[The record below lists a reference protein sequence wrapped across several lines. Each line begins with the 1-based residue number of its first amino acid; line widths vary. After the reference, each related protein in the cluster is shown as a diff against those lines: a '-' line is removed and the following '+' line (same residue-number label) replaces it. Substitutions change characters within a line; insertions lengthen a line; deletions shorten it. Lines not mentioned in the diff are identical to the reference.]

1 LVDFPYEEGRHHDR
15 LDQLFRKLTSDL
27 KSLQNDVGLLDSKDG
42 SNLLLDSM
50 QRYSSSL
57 CAIWD
62 LWHILPVT
70 PGDLGVMI
78 PGNDAR
84 RPVFQKI
91 MNLATKINEL
101 SAAEGQKLPV
111 MTSPEYAEQQYFPS
125 DGEPSYWT
133 SEAVDAST
141 IRSPF
146 HLE

>member
-1 LVDFPYEEGRHHDR
+1 
-15 LDQLFRKLTSDL
+15 LFRKLTSDL
-27 KSLQNDVGLLDSKDG
+27 KKSLQNDVELHDSEDG
-42 SNLLLDSM
+42 SNFLLDSM

-78 PGNDAR
+78 PGDDAR

-101 SAAEGQKLPV
+101 STAEGQKLPV
-111 MTSPEYAEQQYFPS
+111 MTTSPEYAEQQYFPS
-125 DGEPSYWT
+125 DGEPSYWN

-141 IRSPF
+141 MRSAF
-146 HLE
+146 NLEQLIPT